1 MNFKEWQQN
10 QKVILIDGSISLGL
24 EEQGLDLN
32 DKLWTAKALVNEP
45 DKIEKVHQN
54 YYDAGAN
61 IAITASYQ
69 ATVAGFERLGQTT
82 EEGRALIQKTVELA
96 KQAQT
101 KSQGLQEK

>member
-1 MNFKEWQQN
+1 MNFKEWQKN
-10 QKVILIDGSISLGL
+10 QKVILIDGSMSLGL

-69 ATVAGFERLGQTT
+69 ATVAGFERLGHTT
-82 EEGRALIQKTVELA
+82 EESRA
-96 KQAQT
+96 
-101 KSQGLQEK
+101 